1 MKFNIDAPFWRFMST
16 LARFTVLNV
25 LFVITCI
32 PVVTIGPALAALYST
47 IFAYCDHEDV
57 SPHREYLKRLKREF
71 VRGLLSFL
79 IYIAVAAVLI
89 FGFVFWGQ
97 VQSNISYIGLAILI
111 IATAFAILSFEYQYP
126 LQARFDASFGRTWK
140 NSLILPWAAFGHT
153 IIIVVIEVAFLAVF
167 FFVPFVRV
175 LAVIFGFSWITYAK
189 SLVFLKAF
197 DKFSDPAKAME
208 QPTYVNSSASL

>member
-57 SPHREYLKRLKREF
+57 SLHREYLKRLKREF

-97 VQSNISYIGLAILI
+97 VQSNSYG
-111 IATAFAILSFEYQYP
+111 T
-126 LQARFDASFGRTWK
+126 
-140 NSLILPWAAFGHT
+140 
-153 IIIVVIEVAFLAVF
+153 
-167 FFVPFVRV
+167 
-175 LAVIFGFSWITYAK
+175 
-189 SLVFLKAF
+189 
-197 DKFSDPAKAME
+197 
-208 QPTYVNSSASL
+208 